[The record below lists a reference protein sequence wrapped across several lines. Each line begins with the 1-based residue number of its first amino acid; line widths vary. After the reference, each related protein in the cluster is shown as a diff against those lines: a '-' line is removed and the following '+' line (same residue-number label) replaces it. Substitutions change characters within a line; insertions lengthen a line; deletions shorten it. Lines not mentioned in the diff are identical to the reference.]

1 MILNEMK
8 GHIRNAIGYLR
19 ERPFGQDKIDNATE
33 EINKAIESMS
43 HEENIYLIELDR
55 FNISNDNTNATE
67 TTIGINNAIIYAKE
81 NGYTGAKLP
90 QGHYAID
97 TAVKNDI
104 VLCDD
109 TGDKWTCHRGGIT
122 MQSDIDFYMD
132 NAILEMIPTEDPY
145 YEILNITHCDNISVV
160 GGTILGDRDTHYY
173 GHRINDN
180 GNELESGDI
189 DSETGLP
196 IADETKVRTIN
207 YIDNY
212 YGGELPTKFRICPLE
227 NTSMNTVDGG
237 CRYIYCYDENDN
249 YLGMTNG
256 GIGFLSEA
264 TLVEGTKKIK
274 VSFKGEKR
282 LDAKYYMTTRGLYY
296 THEFGSGITARDS
309 HNIKIDGVTI
319 KNCVGDC
326 ICTTAPPLK
335 VTVDN
340 LEVVNCT
347 LENSRRQGISFVAT
361 GENYLIKGC
370 NIGRINGTDPQ
381 CGVDF
386 EHYDYVRNTV
396 FDNCNFYDNKK
407 WDIINYNGW
416 DIEIKNCNFN
426 GGIGTTYGYN
436 MDIHDNH
443 FSYEDNINKIH
454 KYGLFSLATNKT
466 DEDGAYFKIYNNTIE
481 NYMKED
487 KSGGGGSTSSL
498 SNSEFKNN
506 IVRNT
511 CIVVGSNVANN
522 TYENCYV
529 RYSKTDYE
537 YKNEKFINCII
548 GGENNSSGTVYRYYN
563 NFDMYNCEFT
573 GGSPSVADTI
583 LTNCKIYNNDRSF
596 NKTWSGKYTLDNCT
610 ITTEYTTNIAFLSNQ
625 GSKATYTN
633 CIMNLSATPFV
644 AINYSEFV
652 MSNCEITFN
661 ESYQGDNTTFF
672 RNGYGTYS
680 FENNKFYKSFDNPK
694 IVLPSSSTVNDVYY
708 EEGVTV

>member
-33 EINKAIESMS
+33 EINKAIESIS

-55 FNISNDNTNATE
+55 FNIYNDNTNATE

-81 NGYTGAKLP
+81 NGYTGTRLP

-180 GNELESGDI
+180 GNELESGDM

-212 YGGELPTKFRICPLE
+212 YGDELPTKFRICPLE

-249 YLGMTNG
+249 YLGMTAG

-282 LDAKYYMTTRGLYY
+282 LDAKYYITTRNLYY
-296 THEFGSGITARDS
+296 THEFGGGIKASDS
-309 HNIKIDGVTI
+309 HNIRIDSVTI
-319 KNCVGDC
+319 KNCIGDC
-326 ICTTAPPLK
+326 IGTSAPPLK

-386 EHYDYVRNTV
+386 EHYDYVRNAV

-416 DIEIKNCNFN
+416 DIEIKNSKFN
-426 GGIGTTYGYN
+426 GGIASTFGYN
-436 MDIHDNH
+436 MDIHDNK
-443 FSYEDNINKIH
+443 FKYNNESWLDKIFR
-454 KYGLFSLATNKT
+454 GVVFSLGT
-466 DEDGAYFKIYNNTIE
+466 DNEEGYFKIYNNEIE
-481 NYMKED
+481 GYNS
-487 KSGGGGSTSSL
+487 SGGNGTSRL
-498 SNSEFKNN
+498 SKSEFKNN
-506 IVRNT
+506 IVKNST
-511 CIVVGSNVANN
+511 IAIGANAEGNYYENSNVG
-522 TYENCYV
+522 
-529 RYSKTDYE
+529 YSLYNYE
-537 YKNEKFINCII
+537 YRNERFLNSTI
-548 GGENNSSGTVYRYYN
+548 GGENNGDNNGMRYYT
-563 NFDMYNCEFT
+563 NFEMNNCEFAS
-573 GGSPSVADTI
+573 GSPTIKDTV
-583 LTNCKIYNNDRSF
+583 LTNCNIYNSD
-596 NKTWSGKYTLDNCT
+596 KTFCKIWSGKYTLNNCE
-610 ITTEYTTNIAFLSNQ
+610 ITTEYTTNIPFISSQ
-625 GSKATYTN
+625 GVNATYNN

-644 AINYSEFV
+644 GLNYGHFV

-661 ESYQGDNTTFF
+661 ESYQGDNTAFF
-672 RNGYGTYS
+672 KNVYGTYN

-694 IVLPSSSTVNDVYY
+694 ITLPPSSTVNDVYY